1 MIRHTPRSLKMT
13 RLDCV
18 LGSSACSGS
27 FSGENFSSTY
37 LHHRL
42 SPTIENIRIETTFF
56 SKASGDCLL
65 SLPRR
70 VPHLLR
76 RLEVALVP
84 CWWSAAITCRGIQLP
99 KAALRGHSN
108 ASSPP
113 YYSSS
118 GPLKL
123 RVGRLNKT
131 WIERR
136 TCLTLSYPLRT
147 ALLTFSNSCGSLAA
161 GTFPI

>member
-1 MIRHTPRSLKMT
+1 MT

-18 LGSSACSGS
+18 LGSSVCSGS

-42 SPTIENIRIETTFF
+42 SPTIENIRIETTF

-84 CWWSAAITCRGIQLP
+84 CWWSAAITCRGIQYSTS
-99 KAALRGHSN
+99 KGGIARSFN

-147 ALLTFSNSCGSLAA
+147 ALLTVLEFMWPTGSWNISDLKGAESVE
-161 GTFPI
+161 